1 MSKIFLIAALAF
13 TVSAAQAIPRIGANL
28 IQNEKMPVVVNVVYE
43 NGKLCKDREVNVT
56 LTQLEKGISETVS
69 TKSGKIAFNVDK
81 LDRCRV
87 EVSENSGQTP
97 WGYYGFKDFFGF
109 KLVNNNNVAVVIKD
123 TY

>member
-1 MSKIFLIAALAF
+1 MSCMRMA
-13 TVSAAQAIPRIGANL
+13 
-28 IQNEKMPVVVNVVYE
+28 
-43 NGKLCKDREVNVT
+43 KLCKDREVNVT
-56 LTQLEKGISETVS
+56 LTQLEKGISETVA

-87 EVSENSGQTP
+87 EVSESKDRSP